1 MEPKTKKQR
10 SLYIPYAGPV
20 LLEFPLLNKGSAFS
34 MEERRNFNLLGLLPE
49 VVETIEEQAE
59 RAWIQYQ
66 GFKTE
71 IDKHI
76 YLRNIQDT
84 NETLFYRLVN
94 NHLDEMM
101 PVIYTPTV
109 GAACERFSEIYRRS
123 RGVFISY
130 QNRHNM
136 DDILQNVPNH
146 NIKVIVVT
154 DGERILGLGDQGIG
168 GMGIPIGKLSLY
180 TACGGISPAYTLPVV
195 LDVGTNNQ
203 QLLNDPLYM
212 GWRNPRITDDEY
224 YEFVD
229 EFIQAVKQRWPD
241 VLLQFED
248 FAQKNAMPLLNRYR
262 NEICSF
268 NDDIQGTAAVT
279 VGTLIAAS
287 RAAGGQ
293 LSEKKIVFL
302 GAGSAGCGIAE
313 MIIAQTQREGL
324 SEEAARQKV
333 FMVDRFGLLTDK
345 MPNLLPFQTKL
356 VQKRENLSDWD
367 TDSDVLSLLDVVRNV
382 KPDIL
387 IGVSGQ
393 TGLFTEEIIREMHKH
408 CPRPIVMPLSNPTSR
423 VEATPQDIIA
433 WTEGNALVATG
444 SPFNPVVWKDKI
456 YPIAQCNNAFIFP
469 GIGLGVIASGASRIT
484 DEMLMSAS
492 ETLAQYSPL
501 VLNGEGLVLPEL
513 KDIQKVSRAIAFAV
527 GKMAQQQGV
536 AVKTSAE
543 ALQQAIDDNF
553 CCGVCHTDLH
563 VKNGD
568 FGDKTG
574 VILGHEGIGVVAE
587 VGPGVTSLKPGDRA
601 SVAWF
606 YEGCGHCEYCN
617 SGNETLCRSVKN
629 AGYSVDGGMA
639 EECIVVADYAVK
651 VPDGLDSAA
660 ASSIT
665 CAGVTT
671 YKAVKLSKIR
681 PGQWIAIYGLGGL
694 GNLALQYAK
703 NVFNAK
709 VIAID
714 VNDEQLKLATK
725 MGADLAINSR
735 TEDAAKIV
743 QEKAGGAHAAVVT
756 AVAKAAFNSAVDA
769 VRAGGRVVAVG
780 LPPESMS
787 LDIPRLVLDGI
798 EVVGSLVGTRQDLTE
813 AFQFAAEG
821 KVVPKVA
828 LRPLEDINTIF
839 TEMEEGKIR
848 GRMVIDFRR

>member
-76 YLRNIQDT
+76 YLRNIEDT

-293 LSEKKIVFL
+293 LSEKKNRLPWRRFSGMRHCRNDHLPDPARRIKRGS
-302 GAGSAGCGIAE
+302 GAAE
-313 MIIAQTQREGL
+313 SLYGRSLWLADRQDAEP
-324 SEEAARQKV
+324 AA
-333 FMVDRFGLLTDK
+333 F
-345 MPNLLPFQTKL
+345 
-356 VQKRENLSDWD
+356 
-367 TDSDVLSLLDVVRNV
+367 
-382 KPDIL
+382 PD
-387 IGVSGQ
+387 Q
-393 TGLFTEEIIREMHKH
+393 TG
-408 CPRPIVMPLSNPTSR
+408 
-423 VEATPQDIIA
+423 
-433 WTEGNALVATG
+433 
-444 SPFNPVVWKDKI
+444 
-456 YPIAQCNNAFIFP
+456 
-469 GIGLGVIASGASRIT
+469 
-484 DEMLMSAS
+484 
-492 ETLAQYSPL
+492 
-501 VLNGEGLVLPEL
+501 
-513 KDIQKVSRAIAFAV
+513 
-527 GKMAQQQGV
+527 
-536 AVKTSAE
+536 AE
-543 ALQQAIDDNF
+543 AR
-553 CCGVCHTDLH
+553 
-563 VKNGD
+563 
-568 FGDKTG
+568 
-574 VILGHEGIGVVAE
+574 
-587 VGPGVTSLKPGDRA
+587 KP
-601 SVAWF
+601 
-606 YEGCGHCEYCN
+606 
-617 SGNETLCRSVKN
+617 
-629 AGYSVDGGMA
+629 
-639 EECIVVADYAVK
+639 
-651 VPDGLDSAA
+651 
-660 ASSIT
+660 
-665 CAGVTT
+665 
-671 YKAVKLSKIR
+671 
-681 PGQWIAIYGLGGL
+681 Q
-694 GNLALQYAK
+694 
-703 NVFNAK
+703 
-709 VIAID
+709 
-714 VNDEQLKLATK
+714 
-725 MGADLAINSR
+725 
-735 TEDAAKIV
+735 
-743 QEKAGGAHAAVVT
+743 
-756 AVAKAAFNSAVDA
+756 
-769 VRAGGRVVAVG
+769 
-780 LPPESMS
+780 
-787 LDIPRLVLDGI
+787 
-798 EVVGSLVGTRQDLTE
+798 
-813 AFQFAAEG
+813 
-821 KVVPKVA
+821 
-828 LRPLEDINTIF
+828 
-839 TEMEEGKIR
+839 
-848 GRMVIDFRR
+848 